1 MLLEILARPVE
12 IDCMKPNS
20 VHFYSST
27 ELPTVAAGE
36 DVQARHLEVM
46 MEWAG
51 EKKKRKAARYFLFAC
66 ETLIIHMNVTNSLAN
81 GWYQPY

>member
-51 EKKKRKAARYFLFAC
+51 EKKKESRTAFSFCL
-66 ETLIIHMNVTNSLAN
+66 
-81 GWYQPY
+81 

>member
-12 IDCMKPNS
+12 IDRMKPNS
-20 VHFYSST
+20 VHFYRST

-36 DVQARHLEVM
+36 DFQARHLEIM

-51 EKKKRKAARYFLFAC
+51 
-66 ETLIIHMNVTNSLAN
+66 
-81 GWYQPY
+81 

>member
-20 VHFYSST
+20 VHFYSSI
-27 ELPTVAAGE
+27 ELPTVAARE

-51 EKKKRKAARYFLFAC
+51 
-66 ETLIIHMNVTNSLAN
+66 
-81 GWYQPY
+81 